1 MRMLPTFSEILSDE
15 DSEISSM
22 AIELA
27 GAGAPSQTALQL
39 AARHGNHD
47 EAKLLLQTGIDANF
61 FPKGTE
67 YPLAYAIESGDAET
81 VKVLLEYGADIHQ
94 AAKKHGNALIAS
106 IKRGEE
112 EIFNIFLG
120 KFDPN
125 STDRV
130 GAPALY
136 FAAVGGHETMV
147 NKLIRRGADV
157 QACRDTIFS
166 PIMGAGLGGCSRIV
180 KTILQNGA
188 DSDHAALF
196 AASSVGEDELVT
208 QLLLRGADVGRCI
221 LPYDRDL
228 PIHAAMLQGHET
240 TVRIL
245 LAAGATL
252 ISRHFP
258 YVFLETASR
267 GYFRISKL
275 ILNEHLTGHIRLCL
289 GTNPFSGRIS
299 HIPIAL
305 LLSTLKVG
313 VRNSNASLAWE
324 FVEPYGQTT
333 VDFMEYLLTQDSIQ
347 LPVDS
352 PKSVLKSAI
361 KHCNDTLLSFLLD
374 SFEVNVSGDFPN
386 LIELAVINGSVP
398 TLEVLLKRT
407 TEQTE
412 SKTLRW
418 KLYLS
423 RALNT
428 AVERNNFHMVEL
440 LDRYGTFTK

>member
-1 MRMLPTFSEILSDE
+1 
-15 DSEISSM
+15 M

-27 GAGAPSQTALQL
+27 GGGAASQTALQL
-39 AARHGNHD
+39 AARRGNHD
-47 EAKLLLQTGIDANF
+47 EAKLLLQAGNDANF
-61 FPKGTE
+61 SPKGTE

-81 VKVLLEYGADIHQ
+81 VKVLLEYGANIHQ
-94 AAKKHGNALIAS
+94 ASKRHGNALIAS

-112 EIFNIFLG
+112 EIFDIFLG

-136 FAAVGGHETMV
+136 VAAVSGHEAMV

-157 QACRDTIFS
+157 QACHDTIFS
-166 PIMGAGLGGCSRIV
+166 PIMGAGLGGSSRIV
-180 KTILQNGA
+180 ETMLQNGA
-188 DSDHAALF
+188 NSDHAALF
-196 AASSVGEDELVT
+196 AASSVGENELVT
-208 QLLLRGADVGRCI
+208 QLLLHGADVGRCT

-252 ISRHFP
+252 TSRYFP

-267 GYFRISKL
+267 RHFGISRL
-275 ILNEHLTGHIRLCL
+275 ILNEHLHGDIRLCL
-289 GTNPFSGRIS
+289 GTSPFSSRSS

-313 VRNSNASLAWE
+313 ARTGNASLAWE

-333 VDFMEYLLTQDSIQ
+333 MDFMEYLLTQNSIR

-352 PKSVLKSAI
+352 PKSVLKAAI
-361 KHCNDTLLSFLLD
+361 KYRNDTLLSFLLD
-374 SFEVNVSGDFPN
+374 SFEVNIPGDFPN

-407 TEQTE
+407 TEQAE
-412 SKTLRW
+412 LKTPQW

-423 RALNT
+423 RALN
-428 AVERNNFHMVEL
+428 AAIERNNFHMVEL
-440 LDRYGTFTK
+440 LDCYGTFTK

>member
-1 MRMLPTFSEILSDE
+1 
-15 DSEISSM
+15 M

-27 GAGAPSQTALQL
+27 GAGAASQTVLQL
-39 AARHGNHD
+39 ASRRGNHD
-47 EAKLLLQTGIDANF
+47 EAKLLLQAGIDANF
-61 FPKGTE
+61 SPKGTE

-81 VKVLLEYGADIHQ
+81 VKVLLEYGANIHQ
-94 AAKKHGNALIAS
+94 ASKRHGNALIAS

-112 EIFNIFLG
+112 EIFDIFLG

-136 FAAVGGHETMV
+136 IAAVGGHEAMV

-166 PIMGAGLGGCSRIV
+166 PIMGAGLGGSSRIV
-180 KTILQNGA
+180 ETMLQNGA
-188 DSDHAALF
+188 NSDHGALF
-196 AASSVGEDELVT
+196 AASSVGENELVT
-208 QLLLRGADVGRCI
+208 QLLLCGADVGRCT

-228 PIHAAMLQGHET
+228 PVHAAMLQGHET

-252 ISRHFP
+252 TSRYFP

-267 GYFRISKL
+267 RYFGISRL
-275 ILNEHLTGHIRLCL
+275 ILNKHLSGNIRLCL
-289 GTNPFSGRIS
+289 GTNPFSGRSS

-313 VRNSNASLAWE
+313 VRTGNASLAWE
-324 FVEPYGQTT
+324 FVESYGQTAM
-333 VDFMEYLLTQDSIQ
+333 DFMEYLLTQGSIH

-352 PKSVLKSAI
+352 PKSVLKAAI
-361 KHCNDTLLSFLLD
+361 KYRNETLLSFLLD

-386 LIELAVINGSVP
+386 LIELAVINDSVP

-412 SKTLRW
+412 LKTPQWR
-418 KLYLS
+418 LYLS

-428 AVERNNFHMVEL
+428 AVERNNYHMVEL
-440 LDRYGTFTK
+440 LNRYGTLTK

>member
-1 MRMLPTFSEILSDE
+1 
-15 DSEISSM
+15 M

-27 GAGAPSQTALQL
+27 GAGAASQTALQL
-39 AARHGNHD
+39 AARRGNHD
-47 EAKLLLQTGIDANF
+47 EAKLLLRTGIDANF
-61 FPKGTE
+61 SPKGTE

-81 VKVLLEYGADIHQ
+81 VKVLLEYGANIHQ
-94 AAKKHGNALIAS
+94 ASKRHGNALIAS
-106 IKRGEE
+106 IKKGEE
-112 EIFNIFLG
+112 EIFDIFLD

-136 FAAVGGHETMV
+136 VAAVGGHEAMV

-157 QACRDTIFS
+157 QACHDTIFS
-166 PIMGAGLGGCSRIV
+166 PIMGAGLGGSSRIV
-180 KTILQNGA
+180 ESMLQNGA
-188 DSDHAALF
+188 NSDHAALF
-196 AASSVGEDELVT
+196 AASSVGENELVT
-208 QLLLRGADVGRCI
+208 QLLLRGADVGRRT

-252 ISRHFP
+252 TSRYFP

-267 GYFRISKL
+267 RHFGISRL
-275 ILNEHLTGHIRLCL
+275 ILNEHLSGNIRLCL
-289 GTNPFSGRIS
+289 GTSPFPSRSS

-313 VRNSNASLAWE
+313 ARTGNTSLAWE

-333 VDFMEYLLTQDSIQ
+333 MDFMDYLLTQDSIR

-352 PKSVLKSAI
+352 PKSVLKAAI
-361 KHCNDTLLSFLLD
+361 KYCNDTLLSFLLD
-374 SFEVNVSGDFPN
+374 SFEVNISRDFPN

-407 TEQTE
+407 TEQAGL
-412 SKTLRW
+412 KTPQW
-418 KLYLS
+418 KLCLS